1 MDETVHCL
9 AEGEEVFVFKVN
21 DSLYSLLREPSL
33 ASGTLLALKMKSRS

>member
-9 AEGEEVFVFKVN
+9 AEGEEVFVFKGN

-33 ASGTLLALKMKSRS
+33 VSGTLLALKMKNRS